1 MVKYRKYIGLWRS
14 GFAKYPFAFFRPL
27 AFLRSQ
33 ALSLLLV
40 LGPAAMA
47 AMVEAGDFGSL
58 RVLLDQR
65 AFDARE
71 PAKADYLDCPDGRP
85 PCQAVAFPRVM
96 ADEKIVLPRN
106 KPLES
111 LRFLILKG
119 IRIQGG
125 DPLLSLALYA
135 TGSGDSVYMDMNND
149 EDLGNDGP
157 GRFWPKGDSCV
168 TLERAGG
175 TGFGFAPVSLCR
187 AGAKAKAWQAEC
199 EGLKSS
205 ISWAMCN
212 DESYRVR
219 ILDLSV
225 GTLSLSGGNRRLAVC
240 DADGDGRIRFDA
252 GDRLVIDW
260 DGDGVLEKSLEG
272 DGIAAPDKSAFR
284 FSLDSNTFE
293 VLSADE
299 KGAWIELKRLNAF
312 DPAAAAFKAVE
323 GRAAPDIRFV
333 NLDGDTLRLSDFKG
347 KKVLVHFWSTLC
359 KPCLEDLSGVREFH
373 RAFGSKNWQ
382 IISLTTD
389 TDLGEVQQ
397 AVLKHR
403 MDWMVGMAGPEA
415 RRYYATRPLPLN
427 VKINEKGVL
436 EKKDLVLGKR
446 SF

>member
-1 MVKYRKYIGLWRS
+1 MNPHICGVPAS
-14 GFAKYPFAFFRPL
+14 AFFRPL
-27 AFLRSQ
+27 SLFRPLV
-33 ALSLLLV
+33 LSLSFALV
-40 LGPAAMA
+40 AAATIA
-47 AMVEAGDFGSL
+47 AGEFGSF
-58 RVLLDQR
+58 RVMLDQR
-65 AFDARE
+65 GFDARD
-71 PAKADYLDCPDGRP
+71 PAKADFLDCPDGRP

-106 KPLES
+106 KPMES
-111 LRFLILKG
+111 LRFLTLKG
-119 IRIQGG
+119 IRVQGG
-125 DPLLSLALYA
+125 DPVLTLALYA
-135 TGSGDSVYMDMNND
+135 AGSGDSVYMDMNND

-168 TLERAGG
+168 TLERVGG
-175 TGFGFAPVSLCR
+175 GSAPVSLCR
-187 AGAKAKAWQAEC
+187 AGPKAKAWQSEC
-199 EGLKSS
+199 ESLKNS
-205 ISWAMCN
+205 ISWAICN
-212 DESYRVR
+212 DAPYRAR
-219 ILDLSV
+219 ILDLST
-225 GTLSLSGGNRRLAVC
+225 GTLSQSGSNRRLAVC

-272 DGIAAPDKSAFR
+272 DGIAAPSGKAPFR
-284 FSLDSNTFE
+284 FSLDSTTYE
-293 VLSADE
+293 VLSVDE
-299 KGAWIELKRLNAF
+299 KGHWIELKRLSSF

-323 GRAAPDIRFV
+323 GRTAPDIRFV

-347 KKVLVHFWSTLC
+347 KKVMVHFWSTLC
-359 KPCLEDLSGVREFH
+359 KPCLDDLSGVREFH
-373 RAFGSKNWQ
+373 RVFGSKNWQ

-397 AVLKHR
+397 AALKHH

>member
-1 MVKYRKYIGLWRS
+1 MILGLTAEVAAS
-14 GFAKYPFAFFRPL
+14 EFDSFR
-27 AFLRSQ
+27 
-33 ALSLLLV
+33 V
-40 LGPAAMA
+40 M
-47 AMVEAGDFGSL
+47 
-58 RVLLDQR
+58 LDQR
-65 AFDARE
+65 AFDARD
-71 PAKADYLDCPDGRP
+71 PAKADFLDCPDGRP
-85 PCQAVAFPRVM
+85 PCQAVVFPRVM

-106 KPLES
+106 KPMES
-111 LRFLILKG
+111 LRFLTLKG
-119 IRIQGG
+119 IRVQGG
-125 DPLLSLALYA
+125 DPMLTLALYA
-135 TGSGDSVYMDMNND
+135 AGAGDSVYMDMNND

-175 TGFGFAPVSLCR
+175 GSAPVSLCR
-187 AGAKAKAWQAEC
+187 AGSKAKAWQGEC

-205 ISWAMCN
+205 SSITWAMC
-212 DESYRVR
+212 DDAPYRAR

-225 GTLSLSGGNRRLAVC
+225 GSLSRSGGSRRLAVC
-240 DADGDGRIRFDA
+240 DADGDGRVRFDA

-260 DGDGVLEKSLEG
+260 DGDGVLEKSLDG
-272 DGIAAPDKSAFR
+272 DGIAPPSGKAAIR
-284 FSLDSNTFE
+284 FSLDSASYE
-293 VLSADE
+293 VLSVDE
-299 KGAWIELKRLNAF
+299 KGCWIELKRLNSF

-373 RAFGSKNWQ
+373 RTFGSKNWQ
-382 IISLTTD
+382 IISLTTE

-397 AVLKHR
+397 AALKHH

-415 RRYYATRPLPLN
+415 RRYYATRPLPLT